1 MGISRQLQQRSTP
14 ARPEVGFTPTWVD
27 FPEGVMSAIMQG
39 MVECRFVDL
48 DGNVFEY
55 RWKPVNGS
63 LGMGI
68 LGTQENDPSTGP

>member
-14 ARPEVGFTPTWVD
+14 KRPDVGFMPTWVD

-55 RWKPVNGS
+55 RWKPVNGT
-63 LGMGI
+63 MGTWTEPARGED
-68 LGTQENDPSTGP
+68 LPTGP

>member
-1 MGISRQLQQRSTP
+1 MGIHRQLQQRSTP

-55 RWKPVNGS
+55 RWKPVNGNM
-63 LGMGI
+63 GMGI
-68 LGTQENDPSTGP
+68 LGTR

>member
-1 MGISRQLQQRSTP
+1 MGISRQLQQRTTP
-14 ARPEVGFTPTWVD
+14 TRPEVGYTPTWQD

-55 RWKPVNGS
+55 RWKPINEAP
-63 LGMGI
+63 I
-68 LGTQENDPSTGP
+68 LTITDDARRDSPA